1 MDIYEQDN
9 HPRNIVIETKMTKS
23 VVTSA
28 MSTADRADLVRD
40 FSLLGVLSLA
50 WNCVNVFG
58 GLSFIFVVGFS
69 AGGLPAI
76 LYGL

>member
-1 MDIYEQDN
+1 MAAS
-9 HPRNIVIETKMTKS
+9 IELTNAPS
-23 VVTSA
+23 VVNARGETE
-28 MSTADRADLVRD
+28 LVRE
-40 FSLLGVLSLA
+40 FSRLGALSLA